1 MYPSIMGTLLALIA
15 APITFVVLLYTCIAV
30 RRTSKQQNAAKS
42 TSTSSAE
49 SRKSSRQWKTVQ
61 SNTPKRPLPPL
72 PLSLE
77 ASHDFALSLLRAS
90 SEKEDN
96 FVISPFSLG
105 AALAIIH
112 DGAKEETQGE
122 LTRLLGK
129 SLSPSEVSSIY
140 SSLTAALSE
149 TNSAVITSVANR
161 FYLDKEFDLK
171 SEYQS
176 HIEKAYNTSAINM
189 DFEDGNACANDA
201 NSFVNESTRGMIPAI
216 ATAEDF
222 TDSVGVLINAV
233 YFKGEWKAQFPKSA
247 TQSKAFHG
255 IAGDRNEQFMRA
267 SARPTFYSLTDKLMV
282 VSLEYKDPAYSL
294 LVMMP
299 SSDYGVWKA
308 NLTAIYLHEAMENL
322 TNGKVN
328 LEIPKWKIESS
339 TDGKTAM
346 EKCGVKSI
354 FDKAAD
360 LSGISDEE
368 FRISSIAHKA
378 VIEVNEEG
386 TEAAAVTKA
395 RMGRKCMSLT
405 PKINL
410 KFDSPFLYCLVRDK
424 HILFIGEVC

>member
-1 MYPSIMGTLLALIA
+1 
-15 APITFVVLLYTCIAV
+15 
-30 RRTSKQQNAAKS
+30 
-42 TSTSSAE
+42 
-49 SRKSSRQWKTVQ
+49 
-61 SNTPKRPLPPL
+61 
-72 PLSLE
+72 
-77 ASHDFALSLLRAS
+77 
-90 SEKEDN
+90 
-96 FVISPFSLG
+96 
-105 AALAIIH
+105 
-112 DGAKEETQGE
+112 
-122 LTRLLGK
+122 
-129 SLSPSEVSSIY
+129 
-140 SSLTAALSE
+140 
-149 TNSAVITSVANR
+149 
-161 FYLDKEFDLK
+161 
-171 SEYQS
+171 
-176 HIEKAYNTSAINM
+176 M

-233 YFKGEWKAQFPKSA
+233 YFK
-247 TQSKAFHG
+247 
-255 IAGDRNEQFMRA
+255 EQFMRA

-424 HILFIGEVC
+424 HILFIGEHRLQIHRRSNLSLEKSGLMKRNLMIPKNMKYRIMMIMMIPLQVMKKRKKKVLLILRPIHPTDYLSKLITVDI